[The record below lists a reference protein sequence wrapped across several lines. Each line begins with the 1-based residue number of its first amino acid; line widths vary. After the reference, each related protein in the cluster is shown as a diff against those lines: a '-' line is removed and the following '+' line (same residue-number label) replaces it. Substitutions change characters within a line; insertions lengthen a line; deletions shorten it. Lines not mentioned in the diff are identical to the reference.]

1 MILRSTP
8 KTVNDFKQ
16 LFNLVCARHQGPVIA
31 GFGRQMY
38 WDGIVAA
45 EYNSHILSIQADGI
59 SAMYDDRLD
68 RLQFSEG
75 TPALLHALL
84 AARQGEQATA

>member
-38 WDGIVAA
+38 
-45 EYNSHILSIQADGI
+45 
-59 SAMYDDRLD
+59 DDRLD